1 MVEEVEQAATSNPPL
16 TWREARCRLKEF
28 LAAYAA
34 DTPATPVIPRK
45 GTKAATRE
53 AWGIISY
60 WWKWDLDVYVG
71 SVGSAL
77 VILSL
82 SVILNSRNGLS
93 VDDFEDDFFKLQS
106 RAGII
111 LFVGS
116 LINIW
121 LIQRRRRSIYQGNDR
136 LKRREISTFLKEIE
150 NQEEER
156 LTRQDGL
163 ENSDIQEHPLELDG
177 TALAGVYPV
186 FRRHFRNGQDSDA
199 GSWCRVPSL
208 LLVQGDHIAL
218 QIGDVAPASCKLIEE
233 HKVSVHLKAGEIITL
248 KTFQETSNLTAGKW
262 PRGRT
267 TLPKDSDRLLTLCN
281 NMRIFQVIET
291 PLDAFL
297 KQPRGKLGSA
307 NHVFSLSNGRIVV
320 Y

>member
-1 MVEEVEQAATSNPPL
+1 MAEEFEQTATSTPPL
-16 TWREARCRLKEF
+16 SWREARCRLREF
-28 LAAYAA
+28 LTAYAA
-34 DTPATPVIPRK
+34 DTPPTPVIQRK
-45 GTKAATRE
+45 GTISVTTKAA
-53 AWGIISY
+53 GITGIMSY
-60 WWKWDLDVYVG
+60 WWNWDLDVYVG
-71 SVGSAL
+71 SLGSAL

-82 SVILNSRNGLS
+82 SAILNSRNGLN
-93 VDDFEDDFFKLQS
+93 VDDFDEGHFKLES
-106 RAGII
+106 TAGII
-111 LFVGS
+111 IFLGS

-121 LIQRRRRSIYQGNDR
+121 LIQRRRRSIHQGNDR
-136 LKRREISTFLKEIE
+136 LKRREISTFLKEIQH
-150 NQEEER
+150 QEEER
-156 LTRQDGL
+156 LARQDEI
-163 ENSDIQEHPLELDG
+163 ENSNIQEHPLELNG

-186 FRRHFRNGQDSDA
+186 YRRHFRNGRETDA

-248 KTFQETSNLTAGKW
+248 NTFQETSNLTAGKW

-281 NMRIFQVIET
+281 NMRIFQVTET

-297 KQPRGKLGSA
+297 KQPRGKLVA
-307 NHVFSLSNGRIVV
+307 IVHETMERKT
-320 Y
+320 